1 MAQKSPQSGP
11 GPIRYKDDFLSTALE
26 WAGSKCL
33 WLGIIVTL
41 ACTAG
46 LVYYAVSLSTNPGL
60 TPQQLEDA
68 KTFIGYMQAG
78 LTVGLI
84 IFAIGMSVSFWGDI
98 ALPVTLLLAA
108 VAYFTAT
115 IWMPMMVEIQ
125 GLGSAGMLAADAV
138 KAMSFSGIILGIYA
152 IGLQVIDAVIR
163 TQNRSKH
170 GSKGDLMKYG
180 SGVKEEPEFQNRFM
194 GRCYQLPFCRKF
206 VRERCPIFHAKRT
219 CWKERVGCM
228 CEEDVIRGAMESKTI
243 PKDVVTAAKF
253 IPRNDRFTPEQK
265 AERCRQCVI
274 YNEHQRHKYK
284 LVMPMTC
291 LFVFGI
297 YGLMRPQLLAGT
309 LNMVHGFDKAM
320 SKFTIQSNQFDV
332 KPVAVATTPGLLEEI
347 LLFCMILFIL
357 AQLMKLVEYCIFK
370 LKI

>member
-1 MAQKSPQSGP
+1 MSQKSPQSGP
-11 GPIRYKDDFLSTALE
+11 IRYKEDFLSTALE

-33 WLGIIVTL
+33 WLGIVL
-41 ACTAG
+41 ALGCTAG
-46 LVYYAVSLSTNPGL
+46 LIYYAVTLSSNPGL
-60 TPQQLEDA
+60 NPQQIADA
-68 KTFIGYMQAG
+68 KSFIGYMQAG
-78 LTVGLI
+78 LTIGLL

-108 VAYFTAT
+108 LGYFTAT
-115 IWMPMMVEIQ
+115 FWMPMLVEIQ
-125 GLGSAGMLAADAV
+125 GLGQTGVLAADAV
-138 KAMSFSGIILGIYA
+138 RAMSFGGILLGIYA
-152 IGLQVIDAVIR
+152 IGLQLIDAVIR
-163 TQNRSKH
+163 TRNRSTH

-180 SGVKEEPEFQNRFM
+180 TGVKEEAEFQNRFM
-194 GRCYQLPFCRKF
+194 GKCWQLPFCRKF
-206 VRERCPIFHAKRT
+206 VRQRCPIFHAKRT

-228 CEEDVIRGAMESKTI
+228 CEEDVIRGAMENKTI
-243 PKDVVTAAKF
+243 PRDLVAAAKF

-284 LVMPMTC
+284 LVMPLAC
-291 LFVFGI
+291 LFIFGL
-297 YGLMRPQLLAGT
+297 YGLLRPQLLAGT
-309 LNMVHGFDKAM
+309 LGLVHGFDKAM
-320 SKFTIQSNQFDV
+320 SKFTIQQNPWDIQPAKTV
-332 KPVAVATTPGLLEEI
+332 TVPGTLEEI